1 MSSRYTK
8 QQYIDYIK
16 LMTTGDILESDLPDE
31 SIGKYVDAAL
41 TCIQR
46 FIDETKLVTV
56 PFSKCIDLGPYVD
69 SKGVKHPGFDH
80 SAIVNVYRVQGFT
93 GDTTVGI
100 TTSDVDP
107 MYAQTWSVFTTGGTM
122 YNLQNY
128 VMNYLSYNTLLQM
141 RNTLSTDLDF
151 KEDKHGNKLYINA
164 AYSSLEW
171 VTIEYVPIFHS
182 VEDVTSDYWI
192 DVLRKLSLA
201 LVKIALGRIRTRFT
215 QTNTLLPMDGE
226 KILQEGTEEYKEIM
240 EKLEKASCHFYPLD

>member
-1 MSSRYTK
+1 MSSRYTR

-16 LMTTGDILESDLPDE
+16 LMTTGDLLESDLPDE

-41 TCIQR
+41 VQIQQY
-46 FIDETKLVTV
+46 IDETKLITV
-56 PFSKCIDLGPYVD
+56 PFAKCIDLTN
-69 SKGVKHPGFDH
+69 FDH

-107 MYAQTWSVFTTGGTM
+107 LYAQTWSVFTTGGTM

-151 KEDKHGNKLYINA
+151 KEDKHANKLYINA
-164 AYSSLEW
+164 AYTNIEW
-171 VTIEYVPIFHS
+171 ITIEYIPIFHT
-182 VEDVTSDYWI
+182 VEDITSDYWI
-192 DVLRKLSLA
+192 DKVRRLSLA

-215 QTNTLLPMDGE
+215 QSNSLWPMDGE
-226 KILQEGTEEYKEIM
+226 KILQEGIDEYKELT
-240 EKLEKASCHFYPLD
+240 ETLRTNSTYFYVLD